1 MNQTE
6 ALNWI
11 AEIFEAAPGSIAP
24 ETVREDIQTWDSMG
38 VLLLMAGLDEKFSIL
53 MTDGDIAA
61 MRKVDDILAVL
72 RKHNKLD
79 STQ

>member
-1 MNQTE
+1 MSETE

-11 AEIFEAAPGSIAP
+11 AGIFDATPGSIAP

-61 MRKVDDILAVL
+61 MRRVDDILAVL
-72 RKHNKLD
+72 RKHKKLD